1 MVDKRFFEW
10 PYRIFKAPITAFS
23 LSSLTKTCS
32 REIGVFLGK
41 CTYVRSLYRQ
51 FIDLY
56 KNPNTVE
63 TPSLFVQTMSLD
75 QSTTMLR
82 ARDCLKQKR
91 NPGGSSYGR
100 RVRSDK
106 MYNLLR
112 FEWTQ
117 GVNKLRKIPEEI
129 FTWDNKPVPLK
140 VILNNWISNCTIS
153 TDT

>member
-10 PYRIFKAPITAFS
+10 PYRIFKVHITAFS
-23 LSSLTKTCS
+23 QSSLTKTFS

-91 NPGGSSYGR
+91 NPGG
-100 RVRSDK
+100 VRTVEGCDQIRSTTYYD
-106 MYNLLR
+106 LS
-112 FEWTQ
+112 E
-117 GVNKLRKIPEEI
+117 
-129 FTWDNKPVPLK
+129 LK
-140 VILNNWISNCTIS
+140 VWISCVKYQRKFSRGTIS
-153 TDT
+153 LFL